1 MSDEVQGLIVVLGV
15 IILIVLIG
23 FSCAVLLNN
32 SNNNAKIEQLQICSK
47 IESSN
52 FNACLQGINR

>member
-1 MSDEVQGLIVVLGV
+1 MNFETKLISAWVVV
-15 IILIVLIG
+15 ILLVALLC
-23 FSCAVLLNN
+23 FSCAVLLND

-52 FNACLQGINR
+52 FNACLQGIDK

>member
-1 MSDEVQGLIVVLGV
+1 MSEEAKLIIATLSV
-15 IILIVLIG
+15 IVIVALLG
-23 FSCAVLLNN
+23 FSCAVLLND

-52 FNACLQGINR
+52 FNACLQGINK

>member
-1 MSDEVQGLIVVLGV
+1 MSDEIVILGV
-15 IILIVLIG
+15 SIIIVLIF
-23 FSCAVLLNN
+23 FSGAVLINN

-52 FNACLQGINR
+52 FNACLQGIDK

>member
-1 MSDEVQGLIVVLGV
+1 MSFESKLVSAWICVVVIVALLSFG
-15 IILIVLIG
+15 
-23 FSCAVLLNN
+23 CAVLLND

-52 FNACLQGINR
+52 FNACLQGVNK